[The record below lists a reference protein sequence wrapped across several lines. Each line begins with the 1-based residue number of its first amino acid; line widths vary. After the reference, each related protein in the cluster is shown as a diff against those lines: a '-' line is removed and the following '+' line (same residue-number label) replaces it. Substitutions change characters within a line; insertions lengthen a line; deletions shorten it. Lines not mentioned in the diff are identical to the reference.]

1 MITDE
6 AIENEI
12 QAAWDE
18 LKHRGITEDDYTA
31 GVNNVGKLVDI
42 RTRMDEFEFNQ
53 KHREDR
59 EEREWFKAKTDR
71 IEAEARMRDAEGKVE
86 AAKYECR
93 TKAIGTVGN
102 IATTMIILLVVAGID
117 KEGNFPQKYLSIIR
131 GLKL

>member
-1 MITDE
+1 M
-6 AIENEI
+6 IENEAVEKEL

-18 LKHRGITEDDYTA
+18 LMHRGITENDYTV
-31 GVNNVGKLVDI
+31 GVNNVKTLVDI
-42 RTRMDEFEFNQ
+42 RSHMDEFEFNQ
-53 KHREDR
+53 RHREDR
-59 EEREWFKAKTDR
+59 EEREWFRAKTER
-71 IEAEARMRDAEGKVE
+71 IEAEARMRDADGRIE

-102 IATTMIILLVVAGID
+102 IAATMIILLVVAGID